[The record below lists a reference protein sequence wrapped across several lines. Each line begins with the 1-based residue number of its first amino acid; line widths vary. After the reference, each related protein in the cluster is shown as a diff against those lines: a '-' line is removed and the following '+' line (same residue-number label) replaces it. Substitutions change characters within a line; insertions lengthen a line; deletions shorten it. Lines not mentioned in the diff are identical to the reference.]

1 MASAAPPAVLPVI
14 LNDEESSPLCVYS
27 IHILRHEIEA
37 NAHKFMYVWR
47 KSVERE
53 DPEELTSEELEE
65 VVQKLEETVGDYE
78 ERIEASRTRRSQPS
92 DF

>member
-1 MASAAPPAVLPVI
+1 
-14 LNDEESSPLCVYS
+14 VYIQS
-27 IHILRHEIEA
+27 TFSGTKIEA

-53 DPEELTSEELEE
+53 YPEELTSEELEE
-65 VVQKLEETVGDYE
+65 VVQKLEETVGDYD
-78 ERIEASRTRRSQPS
+78 ERIEASRTRRNQPS